1 MQNVYIIGHPSGCHR
16 KSGCHSVIQTEMKIN
31 DEERCG
37 LHTILCTNILVFKK
51 VLFVIPRSMVDI
63 GDGLG
68 VLYFI
73 P

>member
-1 MQNVYIIGHPSGCHR
+1 MTKR
-16 KSGCHSVIQTEMKIN
+16 SVIQTEMKIN

-37 LHTILCTNILVFKK
+37 LHTILCTNKLVFKK
-51 VLFVIPRSMVDI
+51 ISFVIPWTMVDI